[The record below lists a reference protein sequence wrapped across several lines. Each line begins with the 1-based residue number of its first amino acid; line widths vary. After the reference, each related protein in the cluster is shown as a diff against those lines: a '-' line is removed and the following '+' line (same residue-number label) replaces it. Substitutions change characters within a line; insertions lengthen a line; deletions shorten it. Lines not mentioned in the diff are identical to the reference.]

1 MPANPEHRW
10 SSFSELVERPQEVV
24 QSYDHAVD
32 ALATRIAQNIRAQ
45 VAPSSVAVRP
55 ALP

>member
-1 MPANPEHRW
+1 
-10 SSFSELVERPQEVV
+10 VERPQEVV